1 MKIRLPRFVDEKEP
15 LLLRTTDQRLLAEI
29 YKKLTELTREL
40 KLMRSNPEEQGQA
53 KTRKG
58 SN

>member
-1 MKIRLPRFVDEKEP
+1 MKVRLPKFVDEKEP

-29 YKKLTELTREL
+29 YNKLNELTREL

-53 KTRKG
+53 KTRKA
-58 SN
+58 SR

>member
-1 MKIRLPRFVDEKEP
+1 MKVRLPRFVDEKEP

-29 YKKLTELTREL
+29 HKKLTELTREL
-40 KLMRSNPEEQGQA
+40 ALMRRSLGEHKPA

-58 SN
+58 SQ